1 MVFHIETN
9 HLIYGAIQMTSFF
22 MRYNTGLKWF
32 NLANV
37 DPVHRQVLY
46 LCQFNSARWFS
57 QCQWNTNVT
66 KINKLA

>member
-22 MRYNTGLKWF
+22 MRYNTELKWF

-46 LCQFNSARWFS
+46 LCQFNSARWVSHSVSGTQMS
-57 QCQWNTNVT
+57 Q
-66 KINKLA
+66 K

>member
-22 MRYNTGLKWF
+22 MRYNTELKWF

-57 QCQWNTNVT
+57 HSASGTQMSQ
-66 KINKLA
+66 K

>member
-22 MRYNTGLKWF
+22 MRYNTELKWF

-46 LCQFNSARWFS
+46 LCQLQDVLVAS
-57 QCQWNTNVT
+57 
-66 KINKLA
+66 